1 MSKLVKD
8 MITQTL
14 SARYDGVQ
22 DACVVDLSG
31 LDVDR
36 TQQLRRDLSSKSM
49 RLHVVKNAMARRAF
63 AGGPLEPL
71 GKELSGP
78 CALVTGGD
86 NIIDVARTLVHWAK
100 ELGNIGLKEA
110 IIDGD
115 ADLVTVDQLAQMKSK
130 DELVGEIGLLVSS
143 PGRALAGCL
152 QGAGGKIAGCLKT
165 LADRE
170 AA

>member
-1 MSKLVKD
+1 MSKAIKD

-14 SARYDGVQ
+14 SARYQGVQ
-22 DACVVDLSG
+22 DACVVDLTG
-31 LDVDR
+31 LDVGR
-36 TQQLRRDLSSKSM
+36 TQQLRRDLSAKAM
-49 RLHVVKNAMARRAF
+49 RLHVVKNALARRAF

-86 NIIDVARTLVHWAK
+86 NIIDVAKTLVHWAK
-100 ELGNIGLKEA
+100 ELGHIGLKEA
-110 IIDGD
+110 ILEGD
-115 ADLVTVDQLAQMKSK
+115 PNLVTVEALAQMKSK
-130 DELVGEIGLLVSS
+130 DELVGEIGMLVAS

-165 LADRE
+165 LAERE

>member
-1 MSKLVKD
+1 MSKPIKNLVTD
-8 MITQTL
+8 ML
-14 SARYDGVQ
+14 HARYDGIQ

-36 TQQLRRDLSSKSM
+36 TQQLRRSLASKSM
-49 RLHVVKNAMARRAF
+49 QLQVVKNSMARRAF
-63 AGGPLEPL
+63 AGGALSPL
-71 GKELSGP
+71 GDVLKGP

-86 NIIDVARTLVHWAK
+86 NIVEVAKTLAEAAK

-110 IIDGD
+110 IIEGD
-115 ADLVTVDQLAQMKSK
+115 PDLFMVADVANMMSK
-130 DELVGEIGLLVSS
+130 DELIGEIAMLVSS
-143 PGRALAGCL
+143 PGRAIAGCL
-152 QGAGGKIAGCLKT
+152 QGAGGRIAGCLKT